1 MRRLQ
6 LFFSWQSDVSDNHKT
21 MGNALKKAC
30 EDIRAEGEY
39 DIVYDESTWARSGS
53 PVIEAV
59 VVEKIKKC
67 DLFIADLTPIAKN
80 GKKDLPNPNVMMELG
95 VAKASMI
102 DDVILLLYSGEID
115 ANRMPFDINH
125 HRMSRFSKSKISDY
139 IRQMAQT
146 AVENPKNKSA
156 FDNNDKFLYYEM
168 NVRKNVTSGKYL
180 PDVFLENRKIKQLL
194 RDFVDPY
201 TFCKLVLERC
211 DSFEL
216 YRLNRNRRIQHKPP
230 FEFDITPFTSCVAEE
245 SIGAFYQRVGDLQK
259 FLRSKYDELNTNRSS
274 DYFSFSRFGKQNE
287 HLDYVAGRLLL
298 ITTAAGQGK
307 TNLVCDLVDKVLLT
321 RHIPFVYLNGYEIKS
336 DDIGRS
342 FADMMLPGA
351 NLSFD
356 NAIKEVATYCKYKR
370 CPIIF
375 IVDGLNE
382 NPQPDVFASHL
393 EVFLDMVLQY
403 DCVKVLM
410 TCRTEYYKEKFAT
423 VDAAFKGRI
432 LKIEE
437 LNEHL
442 GDEEK
447 QKLLQNYLTY
457 FKISADLHHYVEE
470 ALCDDLLL
478 LRIFCEA
485 NKGKTLGQVNNIK
498 REELFAE
505 YYELM
510 AEKLI
515 EKVRNE
521 QHYQLEKSSIS
532 AFMEN
537 MASYMISSNSFFNVP
552 FGQLLKNIAKEEE
565 EIFKRFLDEN
575 ILLRK
580 DLAPNA
586 KGAFVHNEV
595 VNFTYDSFRD
605 YIISAY
611 LSDNI
616 LPNNLAEYE
625 NLVEQYT
632 SSGQQLR
639 EGLTPFLFVHA
650 KNNKQKEACEFLVK
664 LDWYEA
670 IFEFYIWDVKEEAI
684 EDSDVETVQRLLM
697 SGDPQ
702 HVARRLVYWGRW
714 NTEKHKLLN
723 IRLLLN
729 HLASLDDKALSDF
742 MDKVWPEKVQSHY
755 GRNSEKSERWYM
767 INSVEELLKDDKF
780 IQHKDSQNVFELL
793 LYMCGCSERYA
804 HDVYIQYL
812 RKCKNTNQLE
822 SVQKITQSNNL
833 VIEIE
838 KLKKGL

>member
-1 MRRLQ
+1 
-6 LFFSWQSDVSDNHKT
+6 
-21 MGNALKKAC
+21 
-30 EDIRAEGEY
+30 
-39 DIVYDESTWARSGS
+39 
-53 PVIEAV
+53 
-59 VVEKIKKC
+59 
-67 DLFIADLTPIAKN
+67 
-80 GKKDLPNPNVMMELG
+80 
-95 VAKASMI
+95 
-102 DDVILLLYSGEID
+102 
-115 ANRMPFDINH
+115 
-125 HRMSRFSKSKISDY
+125 
-139 IRQMAQT
+139 
-146 AVENPKNKSA
+146 
-156 FDNNDKFLYYEM
+156 M
-168 NVRKNVTSGKYL
+168 NS
-180 PDVFLENRKIKQLL
+180 
-194 RDFVDPY
+194 
-201 TFCKLVLERC
+201 
-211 DSFEL
+211 
-216 YRLNRNRRIQHKPP
+216 
-230 FEFDITPFTSCVAEE
+230 
-245 SIGAFYQRVGDLQK
+245 
-259 FLRSKYDELNTNRSS
+259 
-274 DYFSFSRFGKQNE
+274 
-287 HLDYVAGRLLL
+287 
-298 ITTAAGQGK
+298 
-307 TNLVCDLVDKVLLT
+307 
-321 RHIPFVYLNGYEIKS
+321 
-336 DDIGRS
+336 
-342 FADMMLPGA
+342 
-351 NLSFD
+351 
-356 NAIKEVATYCKYKR
+356 
-370 CPIIF
+370 
-375 IVDGLNE
+375 
-382 NPQPDVFASHL
+382 
-393 EVFLDMVLQY
+393 
-403 DCVKVLM
+403 
-410 TCRTEYYKEKFAT
+410 
-423 VDAAFKGRI
+423 
-432 LKIEE
+432 
-437 LNEHL
+437 
-442 GDEEK
+442 
-447 QKLLQNYLTY
+447 
-457 FKISADLHHYVEE
+457 
-470 ALCDDLLL
+470 
-478 LRIFCEA
+478 
-485 NKGKTLGQVNNIK
+485 IK

-521 QHYQLEKSSIS
+521 QHYQMEKSSIS

-565 EIFKRFLDEN
+565 DIFKRFLDEN

-616 LPNNLAEYE
+616 LPNNLSEYE
-625 NLVEQYT
+625 HLVEQYT

-812 RKCKNTNQLE
+812 RMCKNTNQLE
-822 SVQKITQSNNL
+822 NVQKVTQSNNL